1 MKQLLISL
9 IFSVLVPYVAAA
21 GKPIDNSLRYK
32 SIVLNAPAGNIIS
45 ELEQQGFTR
54 TSSDTLSKGG
64 DTAVV
69 LHITA
74 GQVLGLE
81 EIVSFSS
88 REARDAAYSCAEEFT
103 EKYYFPLFELIPELK
118 RDPSAYFRYPRNIY
132 AYINPDNYNE
142 KTKGRLLETAA
153 KEVYSELTDSHDR
166 WIMRKLL
173 YVMKNPDKREITHL
187 KSLEDATRLTELLDI
202 TFAQL
207 RSDLPGRVELE
218 MSEKGRA
225 FYLITKFYSVF

>member
-9 IFSVLVPYVAAA
+9 IFSVFVPYVTAAA
-21 GKPIDNSLRYK
+21 KPIDNSLRYK
-32 SIVLNAPAGNIIS
+32 GIVLNALADNIIS
-45 ELEQQGFTR
+45 ALEQQGFTR
-54 TSSDTLSKGG
+54 TSSDTLSKG
-64 DTAVV
+64 DTTIV
-69 LHITA
+69 LHVTA
-74 GQVLGLE
+74 GQVIGLE

-132 AYINPDNYNE
+132 VYINPDNFNE

-166 WIMRKLL
+166 WIMRKL
-173 YVMKNPDKREITHL
+173 MRNPDKREIKQI
-187 KSLEDATRLTELLDI
+187 KSIEDATRLTELVDI
-202 TFAQL
+202 VFAQL

-218 MSEKGRA
+218 MSEKGRE

>member
-9 IFSVLVPYVAAA
+9 IFSVLVPYVAATT
-21 GKPIDNSLRYK
+21 KPIDNSLRYK
-32 SIVLNAPAGNIIS
+32 SIVLNAPADNIIS
-45 ELEQQGFTR
+45 ALEQQGFTR
-54 TSSDTLSKGG
+54 TSSDTLSKG
-64 DTAVV
+64 DTTIV
-69 LHITA
+69 LRVTA

-88 REARDAAYSCAEEFT
+88 KEARDAAYSCAEEYA

-187 KSLEDATRLTELLDI
+187 KSLEDATRLTELVDI